1 MGSVLL
7 GKQNGKRAEAM
18 HTQGGDSSLTGQVRL
33 NEDISRH
40 DGLSQWAL
48 WTRSVSHREI
58 K

>member
-48 WTRSVSHREI
+48 WTRSVSHR
-58 K
+58 